1 MDRQLLI
8 KQLLWRAERVFG
20 DKRIISRTVDGDTV
34 ETTYAQFGVRARKL
48 AQALGAL
55 GVRPGDRVGTLA
67 WNTHRHFEAYFAVPC
82 MGAVLHTVN
91 LRLFDEQ
98 IAYIINHGG
107 DGVLLL
113 DPDQIPL
120 AERLAGQLP
129 AVRAYIVLA
138 DTVPETSLQPVYAYE
153 ELVGAQDGQLEW
165 PEFPESTASAMC
177 YTSGTTGDPKGVLYS
192 HRSVVLHTLALCVH
206 GSIGVREDST
216 FLAISPMFHANSWG
230 IPFAAALQGAT
241 LVLPG
246 PHPEPRHYL
255 EMIERHR
262 VTHAVGAVT
271 IGVMMR
277 ELLERGAPGYDVSSL
292 QALWLGGQA
301 PPRGLMKW
309 FRDTYDIAVPQ
320 GWGMTEAS
328 PLVTFTELK
337 EKYRDAPED
346 LAYDVRGK
354 QGLPVPLCEIK
365 LVDEAGAELPWDGTS
380 TGEYCLR
387 SPWVA
392 SAYYDD
398 PRSPASFDAD
408 GWFRTGDV
416 GVIDPDG
423 YVQLTDRS
431 KDLIKS
437 GGEWISSVELE
448 NALMA
453 HPAVVEASVVAVPH
467 DRWLER
473 PLACVVTRSPVTETE
488 LREYLGER
496 FAKWWVPEEFLF
508 TDAIPKTGVG
518 KFDKKVLRARFGD
531 AAARARHRAAAA
543 PDEPGGQPE
552 AVEREGSTG

>member
-1 MDRQLLI
+1 MDGLIMDRPLLI
-8 KQLLWRAERVFG
+8 RDLLWRAERVFG
-20 DKRIISRTVDGDTV
+20 DKRVISRTAGDDHV
-34 ETTYAQFGVRARKL
+34 YTYAEYAVRVRKL
-48 AQALGAL
+48 AQALSAL
-55 GVRPGDRVGTLA
+55 GVRPGDRVGTVA
-67 WNTHRHFEAYFAVPC
+67 WNTHRHYEAYFAVPC

-98 IAYIINHGG
+98 ISYIINHGG
-107 DGVLLL
+107 DSVLLV

-120 AERLAGQLP
+120 LERLAPQLP
-129 AVRAYIVLA
+129 GIKAYVVLA
-138 DTVPETSLQPVYAYE
+138 DTVPETTLAPAYAYE
-153 ELVGAQDGQLEW
+153 DLLAAQDGDLEF
-165 PEFPESTASAMC
+165 PEFPETTASAMC

-192 HRSVVLHTLALCVH
+192 HRSVVLHTLGLCMH
-206 GSIGVREDST
+206 GSIGVREDAV

-246 PHPEPRHYL
+246 PHPEPKHYL
-255 EMIERHR
+255 EQIDRHR

-277 ELLERGAPGYDVSSL
+277 DLLERGDPSYDISSL
-292 QALWLGGQA
+292 QTLWLGGQA
-301 PPRGLMKW
+301 PPRSLMKW
-309 FRDTYDIAVPQ
+309 FKDNYDVVVPQ

-337 EKYRDAPED
+337 SKHREVSED
-346 LAYDVRGK
+346 EIYAVRVK
-354 QGLPVPLCEIK
+354 QGLPLPLCEVR
-365 LVDEAGAELPWDGTS
+365 LVDDAESELPWDGKS
-380 TGEYCLR
+380 IGEFRLR
-387 SPWVA
+387 SPWMA

-398 PRSPASFDAD
+398 PRSPASYDSQ

-448 NALMA
+448 NSLTE
-453 HPAVVEASVVAVPH
+453 HPAVAEACVVAVP
-467 DRWLER
+467 DEKWLER
-473 PLACVVTRSPVTETE
+473 PLACVVTRSPVTAAE
-488 LREYLGER
+488 LSQYLHER
-496 FAKWWVPEEFLF
+496 FAKWWVPQEYLVVDE
-508 TDAIPKTGVG
+508 IPKTGVG

-531 AAARARHRAAAA
+531 QAERDRHRAAT
-543 PDEPGGQPE
+543 E
-552 AVEREGSTG
+552 VR

>member
-1 MDRQLLI
+1 MDGLIMDRPLLI
-8 KQLLWRAERVFG
+8 RDLLWRAERVFG
-20 DKRIISRTVDGDTV
+20 DKRVISRTAGDDHV
-34 ETTYAQFGVRARKL
+34 YTYAEYAVRVRKL
-48 AQALGAL
+48 AQALSAL
-55 GVRPGDRVGTLA
+55 GVRPGDRVGTVA
-67 WNTHRHFEAYFAVPC
+67 WNTHRHYEAYFAVPC

-98 IAYIINHGG
+98 ISYIINHGG
-107 DGVLLL
+107 DSVLLV

-120 AERLAGQLP
+120 LERLAPQLP
-129 AVRAYIVLA
+129 GIKAYVVLA
-138 DTVPETSLQPVYAYE
+138 DAVPETTLAPAYAYE
-153 ELVGAQDGQLEW
+153 DLLAAQDGDLEF
-165 PEFPESTASAMC
+165 PEFPETTASAMC

-192 HRSVVLHTLALCVH
+192 HRSVVLHTLGLCMH
-206 GSIGVREDST
+206 GSIGVREDAV

-246 PHPEPRHYL
+246 PHPEPKHYL
-255 EMIERHR
+255 EQIDRHR

-277 ELLERGAPGYDVSSL
+277 DLLERGDPSYDISSL
-292 QALWLGGQA
+292 RTLWLGGQA
-301 PPRGLMKW
+301 PPRSLMKW
-309 FRDTYDIAVPQ
+309 FKDNYDVVVPQ

-337 EKYRDAPED
+337 SKHREVSED
-346 LAYDVRGK
+346 EIYAVRVK
-354 QGLPVPLCEIK
+354 QGLPLPLCEVR
-365 LVDEAGAELPWDGTS
+365 LVDDAESELPWDGKS
-380 TGEYCLR
+380 IGEFRLR
-387 SPWVA
+387 SPWMA

-398 PRSPASFDAD
+398 PRSPASYDSQ

-448 NALMA
+448 NSLTE
-453 HPAVVEASVVAVPH
+453 HPAVAEACVVAVP
-467 DRWLER
+467 DEKWLER
-473 PLACVVTRSPVTETE
+473 PLACVVTRSPVTAAE
-488 LREYLGER
+488 LSQYLHER
-496 FAKWWVPEEFLF
+496 FAKWWVPQEYLVVDE
-508 TDAIPKTGVG
+508 IPKTGVG

-531 AAARARHRAAAA
+531 QAERDRHRAAT
-543 PDEPGGQPE
+543 E
-552 AVEREGSTG
+552 AR

>member
-1 MDRQLLI
+1 MDGLIMDRPLLM

-20 DKRIISRTVDGDTV
+20 DKRIISRTGDGEDFGY
-34 ETTYAQFGVRARKL
+34 TYAEYAVRVRKL
-48 AQALGAL
+48 AQALTAL

-67 WNTHRHFEAYFAVPC
+67 WNTHRHYEAYFGVPC

-107 DGVLLL
+107 DRVLLI

-120 AERLAGQLP
+120 VERLAPDLP
-129 AVRAYIVLA
+129 AVQAYVVLA
-138 DTVPETSLQPVYAYE
+138 DEVPETTLSPVHSYE
-153 ELVGAQDGQLEW
+153 ELLAAQDGKL
-165 PEFPESTASAMC
+165 EFPDFPETTASAMC

-192 HRSVVLHTLALCVH
+192 HRSVVLHTLALCLH
-206 GSIGVREDST
+206 GSIGVREEAI

-246 PHPEPRHYL
+246 PHPEPKHYL
-255 EMIERHR
+255 ELIDRHE

-277 ELLERGAPGYDVSSL
+277 DLLERDDPHYDVSSL
-292 QALWLGGQA
+292 EVLWLGGQA

-309 FRDTYDIAVPQ
+309 FADTHGIVVPQ

-328 PLVTFTELK
+328 PLVTFTALK
-337 EKYRDAPED
+337 SKHDHVAED
-346 LAYDVRGK
+346 EVYDVRGK
-354 QGLPVPLCEIK
+354 QGLPLPLCEVR
-365 LVDEAGAELPWDGTS
+365 LVDEGGEDLPWDGKAV
-380 TGEYCLR
+380 GEYHLR
-387 SPWVA
+387 SPWMA
-392 SAYYDD
+392 NAYYDD
-398 PRSPASFDAD
+398 PRGPASYDAQ
-408 GWFRTGDV
+408 GWFKTGDV

-448 NALMA
+448 NSLMA
-453 HPAVVEASVVAVPH
+453 HPAVAEASVVAVPH
-467 DRWLER
+467 DKWLER
-473 PLACVVTRSPVTETE
+473 PLACVVTRAPVTSEE
-488 LREYLGER
+488 LTAHLSEH
-496 FAKWWVPEEFLF
+496 FARWWIPEEFLF
-508 TDAIPKTGVG
+508 VDAIPKTGVG

-531 AAARARHRAAAA
+531 ADARRRYRA
-543 PDEPGGQPE
+543 E
-552 AVEREGSTG
+552 ASR